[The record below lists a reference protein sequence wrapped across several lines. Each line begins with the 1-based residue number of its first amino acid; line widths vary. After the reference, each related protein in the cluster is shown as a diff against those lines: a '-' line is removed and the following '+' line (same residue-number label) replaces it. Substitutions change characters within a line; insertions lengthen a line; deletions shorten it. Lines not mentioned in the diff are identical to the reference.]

1 MKITKKQLK
10 QIIKEEYSRILKE
23 NQGYEEMAA
32 EVYAEALKKGMS
44 PQEAGQLA
52 ADAYNTGNWP
62 F

>member
-10 QIIKEEYSRILKE
+10 QIIKEEYSRLLKE

-44 PQEAGQLA
+44 PQEAGQYA

>member
-10 QIIKEEYSRILKE
+10 QIIKEEYSRLLKE

>member
-1 MKITKKQLK
+1 MKITKRQLRR
-10 QIIKEEYSRILKE
+10 IIKEEYSKILKE
-23 NQGYEEMAA
+23 NQGHEEMAA

-44 PQEAGQLA
+44 PQEAGELA